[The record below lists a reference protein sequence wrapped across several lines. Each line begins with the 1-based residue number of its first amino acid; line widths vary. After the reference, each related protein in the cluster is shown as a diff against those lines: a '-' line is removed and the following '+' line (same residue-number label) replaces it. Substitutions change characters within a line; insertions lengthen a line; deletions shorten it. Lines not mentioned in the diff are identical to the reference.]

1 MFVNMN
7 NCDVFEQMQN
17 MSSMYLAS
25 NKELQCNTHYGIDLR
40 DIKLFEV
47 TNQTYDTISKNLY
60 AIENILDAMH
70 TQNVT
75 YVYLIQGTGTEIHY
89 YYGVAPLVT
98 TNMHMSDIPCEIQQ
112 GEEILVANFEVNY
125 PGSRIIELTKEEK
138 QTLHGALLSQQSCA
152 VLEGVPGVT
161 SSSSTTLGM
170 DRFVNV
176 MEQESFLV
184 MVLAQ
189 PLSDNKVN
197 GIVCDQQAVLDK
209 LAPILDF
216 SKLKQQSNVNE
227 VTGLVDRNRVNTT
240 TQTNTSSEQLL
251 FQFFTAGTDPLKFG
265 SGSLQQIEDLFFK
278 NGVANTELME
288 LMDNLCLHPKEKPM
302 HKSKQIS
309 SDSSEQIVE
318 KKSGE
323 VSNDTKVS
331 LSEENK
337 LFVTTQEVT
346 GQEFENNMRYGRRN
360 SFGIPLMKRNNQNTK
375 PPSRKQDNTK
385 TGIQTKYKITEENV
399 TDVGDKIM
407 RYLDNSDRAPDI
419 MKEDKNVLRIQQTIL
434 DEEALILGD
443 LEGIEAGLHGGQ
455 KEFTLA
461 SFNRQDSR
469 ANVKVKSCATNNRL
483 AVSNRDAC
491 TNICSVT
498 ERYTNQAVTSWNRY
512 LIDIVNSRLLY
523 GENRGIYVYSTIVF
537 AKNESKLTKVVAA
550 WRGMNEYD
558 TVSKVPIQETILYKN
573 MNQYNNV
580 VNFQIP
586 KFFYG
591 NNTKI
596 LSIPYEEV
604 LARSA
609 YSQFTECNYIYG
621 GNWISSKELRYMVTL
636 PSKSTVA
643 TLRNRREDNRG
654 ELSITSVNK
663 STFPNLDR
671 KKMRHGAIIIGDRH
685 SGREETLRNILLNI
699 ERPFTLLEF
708 DSGRYSNMFKGLQ
721 RVERYPV
728 LTSAGK
734 TLKINPFELFPDELI
749 DIHVEL
755 FIAMLIHCYGFD
767 PMLVDMI
774 ENAIYDSYVTF
785 GWNLSTNNNDK
796 YGKLAYTKEVKAFP
810 TFSDILLKTEEI
822 IKKQIKE
829 KDIQLKCQSRERD
842 ALNGW
847 TIGKKGTLLDAEHSL
862 NLTTLME
869 QSLSI
874 ELEELVNEADRKF
887 FSLLY
892 LWRCMAMRKS
902 QGRMD
907 SSSHI
912 IVLEDI
918 GRILGKGTG
927 ASTPWEENAVDTI
940 TQYLVTSMKYGE
952 SIVLIEE
959 GVSSLPKNIRSEL
972 YAVFIHQI
980 SSLNERRDL
989 VQWLNIKKQYPDL
1002 LVDLKPKEYLCVTRD
1017 NQEIYEYK
1025 L

>member
-1 MFVNMN
+1 MN

-25 NKELQCNTHYGIDLR
+25 NKELQCNTHCGIDLR
-40 DIKLFEV
+40 DIRLFEV
-47 TNQTYDTISKNLY
+47 TNQTYDTISNNLH

-70 TQNVT
+70 SQNVT
-75 YVYLIQGTGTEIHY
+75 YVYLLQGTGTEIHY
-89 YYGVAPLVT
+89 YYGVAPLLN
-98 TNMHMSDIPCEIQQ
+98 TNRQMSDIPCEIQQ
-112 GEEILVANFEVNY
+112 GEDIFLANFEVNY
-125 PGSRIIELTKEEK
+125 PGSSIVELTKEEK
-138 QTLHGALLSQQSCA
+138 QILHKELLREQSCA

-161 SSSSTTLGM
+161 SSSTTLGV

-189 PLSDNKVN
+189 PLSENKVN
-197 GIVCDQQAVLDK
+197 EIVCDQQAVLDI
-209 LAPILDF
+209 LAPLLDF
-216 SKLKQQSNVNE
+216 SKIKQQSNVNE
-227 VTGLVDRNRVNTT
+227 ISGLLDKNRANTT
-240 TQTNTSSEQLL
+240 SRTNTSSEQLL
-251 FQFFTAGTDPLKFG
+251 FQFFTTGSDPLKFR
-265 SGSLQQIEDLFFK
+265 SGSLQQIENLFFK
-278 NGVANTELME
+278 RGVANTELIE
-288 LMDNLCLHPKEKPM
+288 LMDNLCIQPKKRPIQ
-302 HKSKQIS
+302 KSKQ
-309 SDSSEQIVE
+309 D
-318 KKSGE
+318 
-323 VSNDTKVS
+323 
-331 LSEENK
+331 
-337 LFVTTQEVT
+337 VTTQEIT
-346 GQEFENNMRYGRRN
+346 SHKRRN
-360 SFGIPLMKRNNQNTK
+360 PFGIPLMNRNNQNTK
-375 PPSRKQDNTK
+375 QPSRRPDNAILGTK
-385 TGIQTKYKITEENV
+385 TKYKITEENV
-399 TDVGDKIM
+399 VDVGDKIK
-407 RYLDNSDRAPDI
+407 RFLDNSDPALDV
-419 MKEDKNVLRIQQTIL
+419 MKEDRNALRIQQTIL
-434 DEEALILGD
+434 DEEDLILGD
-443 LEGIEAGLHGGQ
+443 VEGIEAGLLEGK
-455 KEFTLA
+455 KEFTLT
-461 SFNRQDSR
+461 SFNKQDSR
-469 ANVKVKSCATNNRL
+469 ANAKVKSCSTNNRL

-537 AKNESKLTKVVAA
+537 ARNESKLTKVAAA
-550 WRGMNEYD
+550 WRGMNEYNP
-558 TVSKVPIQETILYKN
+558 VSKVPITETILYQN

-586 KFFYG
+586 KYFYG

-609 YSQFTECNYIYG
+609 YSQFIEYDYIYG
-621 GNWISSKELRYMVTL
+621 GNWISSRELRHMVTL
-636 PSKSTVA
+636 PSKSTIA
-643 TLRNRREDNRG
+643 TFVSREEADNRA

-685 SGREETLRNILLNI
+685 SGREETLKNILFNL

-708 DSGRYSNMFKGLQ
+708 DTGRYSKMFKGTQ
-721 RVERYPV
+721 RIERYPV
-728 LTSAGK
+728 LMSAGK

-749 DIHVEL
+749 DNHIEL
-755 FIAMLIHCYGFD
+755 FLAMLIHCYRFD
-767 PMLVDMI
+767 PMLVDLI
-774 ENAIYDSYVTF
+774 GYAIYDSYVTF
-785 GWNLSTNNNDK
+785 GWNLETNNNDK

-822 IKKQIKE
+822 IRKQIKE
-829 KDIQLKCQSRERD
+829 RDIQLKCLSRARD

-847 TIGKKGTLLDAEHSL
+847 TIGKKGTLLDAELSM
-862 NLTTLME
+862 NLTALME
-869 QSLSI
+869 QSISI

-892 LWRCMAMRKS
+892 IWRCMAMRKS

-907 SSSHI
+907 SSNHI

-918 GRILGKGTG
+918 GRILGKGSG
-927 ASTPWEENAVDTI
+927 AITPWEENAVETI
-940 TQYLVTSMKYGE
+940 TEYLVTSMKYGE

-972 YAVFIHQI
+972 YAVFMHQI
-980 SSLNERRDL
+980 TSLNERCDL
-989 VQWLNIKKQYPDL
+989 VQWLNIKKRHQDL
-1002 LVDLKPKEYLCVTRD
+1002 LPDLKPKEYLCMTRD
-1017 NQEIYEYK
+1017 NQEIYECK